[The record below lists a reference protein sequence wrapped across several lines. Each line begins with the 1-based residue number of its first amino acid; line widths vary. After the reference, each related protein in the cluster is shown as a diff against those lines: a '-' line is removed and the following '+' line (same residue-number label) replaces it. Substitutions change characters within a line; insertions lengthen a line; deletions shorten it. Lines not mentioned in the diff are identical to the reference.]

1 MPEAPPG
8 AETGTTT
15 APPGAVAFW
24 KRSPQNE
31 SRTMRELAEMSC
43 PIPSTV
49 LQAAS
54 PRRVTINKRRAIY
67 SSAYHQMSGWNPI
80 QSPYI
85 GTVSG

>member
-1 MPEAPPG
+1 
-8 AETGTTT
+8 
-15 APPGAVAFW
+15 
-24 KRSPQNE
+24 
-31 SRTMRELAEMSC
+31 MRELAEMSC

-54 PRRVTINKRRAIY
+54 PKRVTINTRRAIY
-67 SSAYHQMSGWNPI
+67 SSAYHQMSGWKPI